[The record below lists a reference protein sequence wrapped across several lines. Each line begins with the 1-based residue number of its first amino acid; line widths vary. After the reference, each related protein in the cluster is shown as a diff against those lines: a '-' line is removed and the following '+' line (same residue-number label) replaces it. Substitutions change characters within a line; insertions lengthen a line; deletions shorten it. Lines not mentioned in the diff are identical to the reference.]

1 MTDVDLTGGGS
12 ADDGFDGAFLRE
24 ARVLGTL
31 AGGAPELSDAPG
43 DLWERIAAAMEETDP
58 SEQMRLH
65 SVDGDGG
72 GAASSADAG
81 PTPRVRRLRPRRDIL
96 LAVAAALFVVLVG
109 AGVVLSQRDS
119 GPSTVASA
127 VLEPYE
133 GAQVGTARGQV
144 DLVDSDGQLR
154 LRVDM
159 HDLPAPAPGTFYEMW
174 LMDPETGTPV
184 SVASMKDS
192 EPDVAAVLEVPAG
205 TAPSRYDVVDVSV
218 QREDE
223 GPQHSGDSVL
233 RGTLAT

>member
-12 ADDGFDGAFLRE
+12 ADDGFDGEFLRE

-144 DLVDSDGQLR
+144 ASVPRRTLS
-154 LRVDM
+154 
-159 HDLPAPAPGTFYEMW
+159 
-174 LMDPETGTPV
+174 PECCG
-184 SVASMKDS
+184 
-192 EPDVAAVLEVPAG
+192 
-205 TAPSRYDVVDVSV
+205 PSSSRCTETSTT
-218 QREDE
+218 
-223 GPQHSGDSVL
+223 S
-233 RGTLAT
+233 